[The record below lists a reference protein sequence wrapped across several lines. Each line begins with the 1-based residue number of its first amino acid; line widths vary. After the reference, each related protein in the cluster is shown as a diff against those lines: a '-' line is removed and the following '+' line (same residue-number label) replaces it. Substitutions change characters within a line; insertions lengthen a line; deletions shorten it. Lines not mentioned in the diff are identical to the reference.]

1 MLFDEVNHDSQ
12 NILYAQTIYLKIL
25 NRSLCKEL
33 NVFLIMFFSGLNW
46 TLLIVLL
53 GLARE
58 PSRYGRSN
66 YKDDD
71 QTVAMLN

>member
-1 MLFDEVNHDSQ
+1 MTHYV
-12 NILYAQTIYLKIL
+12 
-25 NRSLCKEL
+25 
-33 NVFLIMFFSGLNW
+33 FSGLNW

-66 YKDDD
+66 YKDGD